1 MRIHSVV
8 GAAIVFTFLLSG
20 CGASPTVTFY
30 LISQSKQPG
39 SRQIGCG
46 EFLTP
51 VQKDIETPQ
60 TASSVLETLLSANPS
75 DFGSDFSTASAL
87 KDQYIML
94 ERTTEPKDMSD
105 ATPIGVYLKTDPQKG
120 LTGVCDTPRIKEQI
134 TQTLAEYSTEKQQS
148 FTIFL
153 NGSTTAWQCLGDE
166 SGRCGLE

>member
-1 MRIHSVV
+1 MKMYSTIFASV
-8 GAAIVFTFLLSG
+8 IFLFLLSG
-20 CGASPTVTFY
+20 CGANPTVTFY

-51 VQKDIETPQ
+51 VHKQIETAK
-60 TASSVLETLLSANPS
+60 TTKTVLETLFAANPA
-75 DFGSDFSTASAL
+75 DFGNDFSTASAL
-87 KDQYIML
+87 KDQYISFD
-94 ERTTEPKDMSD
+94 RTTEPKDASD
-105 ATPIGVYLKTDPQKG
+105 TTPIGVYLKTDPQKG

-134 TQTLAEYSTEKQQS
+134 TQTLGEYSTEKQQS

-166 SGRCGLE
+166 SGKCGL

>member
-1 MRIHSVV
+1 MKIHSVILTSV
-8 GAAIVFTFLLSG
+8 IFASLLSG
-20 CGASPTVTFY
+20 CGANPTVTFY

-51 VQKDIETPQ
+51 VHKNIETSK
-60 TASSVLETLLSANPS
+60 TARAVLETLFTANPL
-75 DFGSDFSTASAL
+75 DFGNDFSTASGL
-87 KDQYIML
+87 KDQYIL
-94 ERTTEPKDMSD
+94 LDKTTEPQDEND

-134 TQTLAEYSTEKQQS
+134 TQTLGEYGTEKKQS

-153 NGSTTAWQCLGDE
+153 DGSTTTWQCLGDE
-166 SGRCGLE
+166 SGKCGL